1 MKVYD
6 TETTFGTNA
15 EGLFRERSQV
25 IPQDFLDSLKS
36 ERDAKAAVRAGEL
49 ERTTSVPT
57 QVYEIWMAQGR
68 DPWRAPQREIIKWLK
83 AEGLEAFIA
92 TPKRV

>member
-1 MKVYD
+1 MRVFD
-6 TETTFGTNA
+6 NETNFGVNA
-15 EGLFRERSQV
+15 EGLFRETSQV
-25 IPQDFLDSLKS
+25 IPQEFLDSLKS
-36 ERDAKAAVRAGEL
+36 ERFAKAAVRSGEL

-57 QVYEIWMAQGR
+57 HVYEIWMAQGR

-83 AEGLEAFIA
+83 ADGLEAFIA

>member
-1 MKVYD
+1 MKLYD
-6 TETTFGTNA
+6 SETAFGTNA
-15 EGLFRERSQV
+15 DGLFQERSQV

-36 ERDAKAAVRAGEL
+36 ERDAKAAVRSGEL

-57 QVYEIWMAQGR
+57 FVYELWMQQGR
-68 DPWRAPQREIIKWLK
+68 DPWNAPQREIIKWLK
-83 AEGLEAFIA
+83 ADGLEAFIA